1 MLKLQPKGPIWVG
14 REGKGTVTTNS
25 FVMVICTYMYVSLNV
40 NAIERG
46 RHISVPMNRVTAH
59 FLNTVAGTLGTM
71 VKGNSVATNELSHW
85 KVLSRGGG
93 LLHYR
98 GL

>member
-1 MLKLQPKGPIWVG
+1 
-14 REGKGTVTTNS
+14 
-25 FVMVICTYMYVSLNV
+25 MYVSLNV

-46 RHISVPMNRVTAH
+46 RHISVPMNRVAAH

-85 KVLSRGGG
+85 KVLSRGASKCFTIVGYNTPYASHWLG
-93 LLHYR
+93 HHTL
-98 GL
+98 GF